1 MLKTICFVPIK
12 KNSERIVNKNFKKI
26 YKKKLYKILIDKL
39 KKLSCFDEIIIDTDS
54 KEILDYCSRNKVK
67 TIKRLKKL
75 TSKNTNGNDLSRYW
89 YKKFPFYDL
98 YFTIHVTC
106 PFLKPKTIINACNFL
121 KKNKNYNSILLG
133 EFMYDWFWYKGKPI
147 NHSVKLPIRTQEL
160 IPVIKDST
168 ALYGIKVSQFK
179 KGNWRVGDKP
189 FFQKIDAIEAIDI
202 DNHIDLKIAR
212 KLA

>member
-1 MLKTICFVPIK
+1 MKTICFVPIK
-12 KNSERIVNKNFKKI
+12 KNSQRIPNKNFKKI

-39 KKLSCFDEIIIDTDS
+39 KELSCFDVIIIDTDS

-75 TSKNTNGNDLSRYW
+75 TSNNTNGNDLSKYW
-89 YKKFPFYDL
+89 YEKFPSYDL
-98 YFTIHVTC
+98 YFTIHVTS
-106 PFLKPKTIINACNFL
+106 PFLKPKTIIDACNFL
-121 KKNKNYNSILLG
+121 KKNKYYNSILLC

-147 NHSVKLPIRTQEL
+147 NHVAKLPIRTQEL
-160 IPVIKDST
+160 VPVIKDST
-168 ALYGIKVSQFK
+168 ALYGIKVGQFK
-179 KGNWRVGDKP
+179 KGNWRIGDKP
-189 FFQKIDAIEAIDI
+189 FFQKIDTIEATDI